1 MPKYPTSNK
10 GHHRQPVETSLSP
23 AASSAAALARATTSV
38 PVTVGESEQSQGNDV
53 TEPLTGRRTAFAACI
68 RPQYAAAVAVM
79 QLLTSELWIET
90 LKPLGG
96 LRARCPALATLGI
109 DSDAALLA
117 VLHEQLRPEAVQSR
131 DEQSAWCAALK
142 QCARVAFEK
151 LLEASKEGWLTPVVF
166 DRDGNTVL
174 HIAARCWDARALC
187 FLDGQV

>member
-1 MPKYPTSNK
+1 
-10 GHHRQPVETSLSP
+10 V
-23 AASSAAALARATTSV
+23 
-38 PVTVGESEQSQGNDV
+38 
-53 TEPLTGRRTAFAACI
+53 CI

-90 LKPLGG
+90 LKPFGG
-96 LRARCPALATLGI
+96 LRARCPALVILGI

-117 VLHEQLRPEAVQSR
+117 ALHEQLRPEAVQSR
-131 DEQSAWCAALK
+131 DEQSAWSAALK

-151 LLEASKEGWLTPVVF
+151 LLQASKEGWLTPVVF

-174 HIAARCWDARALC
+174 HIAARCWDAKALC